1 VNGTL
6 SNPSRCRPDGRSGT
20 RGGVPGFRAVLDAE
34 RFPLRRWQ
42 ILAVADDYGVD
53 HRTRT
58 ELEQIPDRPYVD
70 GGDVMIAVAMTPAHL
85 ATRRP
90 L

>member
-1 VNGTL
+1 M
-6 SNPSRCRPDGRSGT
+6 
-20 RGGVPGFRAVLDAE
+20 PGFRAVLDAE

-53 HRTRT
+53 PQTRA
-58 ELEQIPDRPYVD
+58 ELEQIPDRVYVD
-70 GGDVMIAVAMTPAHL
+70 SGDVMIALAMTPAHL
-85 ATRRP
+85 ATRTP

>member
-1 VNGTL
+1 M
-6 SNPSRCRPDGRSGT
+6 
-20 RGGVPGFRAVLDAE
+20 PGFRAVLDEE

-53 HRTRT
+53 ARTRT
-58 ELEQIPDRPYVD
+58 KLEQVPDRVYAD
-70 GGDVMIAVAMTPAHL
+70 AGEVMIALAMTPAHL
-85 ATRRP
+85 AARTP

>member
-1 VNGTL
+1 
-6 SNPSRCRPDGRSGT
+6 
-20 RGGVPGFRAVLDAE
+20 VPGLRDVLDAE

-53 HRTRT
+53 ASTRT
-58 ELEQIPDRPYVD
+58 KLEQIPDRAYVD
-70 GGDVMIAVAMTPAHL
+70 SGDVMISVAMTPAHL
-85 ATRRP
+85 VSRTP

>member
-1 VNGTL
+1 L
-6 SNPSRCRPDGRSGT
+6 STVAGAGT

-42 ILAVADDYGVD
+42 VLAVADDYGVD
-53 HRTRT
+53 ARTRT
-58 ELEQIPDRPYVD
+58 KLEQIPDRPYVD
-70 GGDVMIAVAMTPAHL
+70 AGEVMIALAMTPTHL
-85 ATRRP
+85 ASRTP

>member
-1 VNGTL
+1 MSTAAG
-6 SNPSRCRPDGRSGT
+6 PGT

-42 ILAVADDYGVD
+42 VLAVADDYGVD
-53 HRTRT
+53 TRTRT
-58 ELEQIPDRPYVD
+58 KLEQIPDRPYVD
-70 GGDVMIAVAMTPAHL
+70 AGEVMIALSMTPTHL
-85 ATRRP
+85 ASRTP

>member
-1 VNGTL
+1 M
-6 SNPSRCRPDGRSGT
+6 
-20 RGGVPGFRAVLDAE
+20 PGFRAVLDAE

-53 HRTRT
+53 RRTRT
-58 ELEQIPDRPYVD
+58 ELEQIPDRTYVD
-70 GGDVMIAVAMTPAHL
+70 SGDVMIALAMTPAHL
-85 ATRRP
+85 AARTP

>member
-1 VNGTL
+1 L
-6 SNPSRCRPDGRSGT
+6 SLEPVIGT

-53 HRTRT
+53 ARTRT
-58 ELEQIPDRPYVD
+58 KLEQIPDRAYVD
-70 GGDVMIAVAMTPAHL
+70 GGDVMIALAMTPAHL
-85 ATRRP
+85 AARTP

>member
-1 VNGTL
+1 M
-6 SNPSRCRPDGRSGT
+6 PDLRD
-20 RGGVPGFRAVLDAE
+20 VLDAE

-42 ILAVADDYGVD
+42 LLAVADDYGVD

-58 ELEQIPDRPYVD
+58 KLEQIPDRPYVD
-70 GGDVMIAVAMTPAHL
+70 SGDVMIAVAMTPAHL
-85 ATRRP
+85 AARSP